1 MGWDRHEINE
11 LLASPNIGSYHPPGQ
26 IRLCSSSRL
35 VSFFA
40 VPGPLVLATPCV
52 PPKVLWDC
60 GLCALVGQPVAEPAG
75 LLCTHQ
81 SGGMC
86 IGGRNP
92 SVRVSDSTFPM
103 MIYIGPEGI
112 YDHTIQLTLQLN
124 EPGTIWCV
132 QSDYAFRQEVFLW
145 SLSVQCD

>member
-52 PPKVLWDC
+52 PHKVLWDC

-81 SGGMC
+81 SGGM
-86 IGGRNP
+86 
-92 SVRVSDSTFPM
+92 
-103 MIYIGPEGI
+103 
-112 YDHTIQLTLQLN
+112 
-124 EPGTIWCV
+124 
-132 QSDYAFRQEVFLW
+132 W
-145 SLSVQCD
+145 SGVEKVPRCNITAEQPNDAAQRRTGNNVKQPNGAAQWV

>member
-11 LLASPNIGSYHPPGQ
+11 LLASPNIGSYHPLGQ

-86 IGGRNP
+86 LVAIGHMRQTRCNIYYGREW
-92 SVRVSDSTFPM
+92 VVT
-103 MIYIGPEGI
+103 E
-112 YDHTIQLTLQLN
+112 
-124 EPGTIWCV
+124 
-132 QSDYAFRQEVFLW
+132 
-145 SLSVQCD
+145 